1 MGQAAREKPARL
13 GAKLLQIRTVLG
25 LSQNEMIK
33 RLGIVMPQFMISNFE
48 HGTRE
53 PSLMVLLRYARVAGV
68 AVEVLIDDEM
78 DLPKCLTGG

>member
-1 MGQAAREKPARL
+1 MGQAARERPVRL

-33 RLGIVMPQFMISNFE
+33 RLGVVMPQFMISNFE

-53 PSLMVLLRYARVAGV
+53 PSLLVLLRYARVAGV
-68 AVEVLIDDEM
+68 TVEMLIDDELN
-78 DLPKCLTGG
+78 LPKDLL